1 MPLSGE
7 IHWDIWV
14 LWKDEILDILV
25 LTRGQR
31 ARAAG
36 GLCNAHSSTRVR
48 CEIWRNRRVL
58 RFFTKSR
65 SDSSRSIASL
75 SGASFSLLACL
86 AAENVHLSRPFYSR
100 VCSACVGEVLIL
112 LSSSRRS
119 IRLGKS
125 RKFNGSIG
133 PEFIGPSFGVDS
145 ADWSH
150 CQLLKLCTMI
160 LGNVRVDLLKVS
172 NNSRVKKEHIVDAFM
187 GIYICNEG
195 GWGEGPY
202 LGQSSDSLWI
212 KFAKITKIM
221 TFVLRNSIWGS
232 HA

>member
-100 VCSACVGEVLIL
+100 VCSACVGGRGGPCPPL
-112 LSSSRRS
+112 LSSRRS
-119 IRLGKS
+119 IKLGKS
-125 RKFNGSIG
+125 RNFNGSIG
-133 PEFIGPSFGVDS
+133 PGFIGPSFGVDS

-160 LGNVRVDLLKVS
+160 LGNVRVGLLKVPNIS
-172 NNSRVKKEHIVDAFM
+172 SVRKRAHI
-187 GIYICNEG
+187 
-195 GWGEGPY
+195 
-202 LGQSSDSLWI
+202 
-212 KFAKITKIM
+212 
-221 TFVLRNSIWGS
+221 
-232 HA
+232 

>member
-100 VCSACVGEVLIL
+100 VCSACVGGVLVLLSWVVGDQLNWANPETSMAQLDRGSLDHHLVLIPL
-112 LSSSRRS
+112 IEAIVSFKNCAQWFSAMFASAYSRS
-119 IRLGKS
+119 QT
-125 RKFNGSIG
+125 FQVW
-133 PEFIGPSFGVDS
+133 E
-145 ADWSH
+145 
-150 CQLLKLCTMI
+150 
-160 LGNVRVDLLKVS
+160 
-172 NNSRVKKEHIVDAFM
+172 KEHTYHWECF
-187 GIYICNEG
+187 Y
-195 GWGEGPY
+195 
-202 LGQSSDSLWI
+202 GQ
-212 KFAKITKIM
+212 M
-221 TFVLRNSIWGS
+221 
-232 HA
+232 